1 VITLPL
7 LLVLLAFIFAV
18 LAGAFT
24 EGWTRVLAGAVVL
37 ICIVL
42 LMGKV

>member
-1 VITLPL
+1 MISLSL

-18 LAGAFT
+18 LAEVIGN
-24 EGWTRVLAGAVVL
+24 TRLTTLAVIL

-42 LMGKV
+42 LMGRA

>member
-1 VITLPL
+1 MINLSL

-18 LAGAFT
+18 LAEFIPNGRLT
-24 EGWTRVLAGAVVL
+24 TVAVIL

-42 LMGKV
+42 LMGRT

>member
-1 VITLPL
+1 MSISS

-18 LAGAFT
+18 LAEVIPQGRLT
-24 EGWTRVLAGAVVL
+24 TVAVIL

>member
-1 VITLPL
+1 MINVTF

-18 LAGAFT
+18 LA
-24 EGWTRVLAGAVVL
+24 EVLGQARLTTVAVIL

-42 LMGKV
+42 LMGRV